1 MFIMLNVYIWCICLR
16 KDYIFIKYF
25 YLNFI
30 IVCCLKYCVFFFW
43 YSFKD
48 IYLIMGVVVDFKI
61 VFRIFMGRD
70 FILEL
75 FLVKFDN
82 RKVIVIEE
90 W

>member
-1 MFIMLNVYIWCICLR
+1 MLNVYIWCICLR

-30 IVCCLKYCVFFFW
+30 IVCCLIYCVFFFW